1 MRILIAPNAMKGSL
15 TADEFANAIEEGLL
29 KADQSLTVIKR
40 PLADGG
46 DGTTSLLIKTLN
58 GTFVP
63 VEVLDPLG
71 RKIQSRFGWLADSK
85 CAIIEMAEASG
96 LDLLTNAELNPMIA
110 SSFGTGELMN
120 AAVAHGAKKII
131 LGIGGSATVDGGLG
145 MLKALG
151 FSATDSA
158 GHEVSLGGNG
168 LLLLSQLS
176 PKQVNKRFSE
186 CEIVVATDVTNVLLG
201 KHGAAQVY
209 GPQKGADAQM
219 VVTLEK
225 GLSNFISILESQSGL
240 KLKETIGGGAAGGI
254 ALPLMA
260 YFNARVI
267 NGALLVIELL
277 GILDELK
284 MADLVITG
292 EGSLDAQTING
303 KGPAA
308 IALAARNAGI
318 PVIAIGG
325 LIDDQASTLFDGMFS
340 IINRPMELSEA
351 MANAYE
357 LTASLSFE
365 LGKATGIYRK

>member
-29 KADQSLTVIKR
+29 KADQSLEVIKR

-46 DGTTSLLIKTLN
+46 DGTTALLIKALN
-58 GTFVP
+58 GIFVP
-63 VEVLDPLG
+63 VEVSDPLN

-85 CAIIEMAEASG
+85 CAILEMAEASG
-96 LDLLTNAELNPMIA
+96 LDLLTSAELNPMIA
-110 SSFGTGELMN
+110 SSFGTGELIN
-120 AAVAHGAKKII
+120 AALEHGAKKII

-145 MLKALG
+145 MLMALG

-158 GHEVSLGGNG
+158 GHEVPLGGNG
-168 LLLLSQLS
+168 LVSLAQLS
-176 PKQVNKRFSE
+176 SKQMNKRFSE
-186 CEIVVATDVTNVLLG
+186 CKIVVATDVKNVLLG
-201 KHGAAQVY
+201 PHGAAQVY

-219 VVTLEK
+219 VVSLEK
-225 GLSNFISILESQSGL
+225 GLSNFLSILESQSGL

-267 NGALLVIELL
+267 NGASLVIELL

-284 MADLVITG
+284 KADLVITG
-292 EGSLDAQTING
+292 EGSLDVQTVNG

-308 IALAARNAGI
+308 IALAAREAGV
-318 PVIAIGG
+318 PVLAIGG
-325 LIDDQASTLFDGMFS
+325 LINDQASMLFDGMFS
-340 IINRPMELSEA
+340 IVNRPMELSDA

-365 LGKATGIYRK
+365 LGKVIRVYSK